1 MESIIAILEKIEA
14 PLLFSS
20 RDSYLHLPLI
30 KSLEATMRS
39 FLKQLENI
47 SFADSIQSETYV
59 AYKSIISG
67 FEEAISGFDKLPL
80 EDKKERI
87 EIAMRVLHEL
97 RVFVEKYSIGI
108 SCIQEDEGAE
118 DQKNYET
125 SLEKLSLSLRFVK
138 GVGPKMASLLEKKG
152 LKTVEDLLYF
162 VPRRYEDRRTVRDI
176 KSVEVGRT
184 ETVIGHVVSALYR
197 SYRNRRT
204 YEVTVEDGSGLLT
217 AKWFRGNLTYMRKI
231 FRKGVRVILTGEVSS

>member
-1 MESIIAILEKIEA
+1 MFA
-14 PLLFSS
+14 FTN
-20 RDSYLHLPLI
+20 
-30 KSLEATMRS
+30 AT
-39 FLKQLENI
+39 QN
-47 SFADSIQSETYV
+47 ETYA

-87 EIAMRVLHEL
+87 EKAMLVLNEL
-97 RVFVEKYSIGI
+97 RGFVEKYSIGI
-108 SCIQEDEGAE
+108 SYIQEDKEAQ
-118 DQKNYET
+118 DQKNGET
-125 SLEKLSLSLRFVK
+125 SFEKLSLPLRFVK

-176 KSVEVGRT
+176 KSVSAGRK

-197 SYRNRRT
+197 SYRNRRA
-204 YEVTVEDGSGLLT
+204 YEVTIEDGSGLLT
-217 AKWFRGNLTYMRKI
+217 AKWFRGNLTYHEKDFQKRCACYNDRRSKQLP
-231 FRKGVRVILTGEVSS
+231 F